1 MDTSSLTSR
10 MIRAAKLD
18 VSLFEE
24 VEHDTSLDQQALLV
38 VIIAAAAAGIGA
50 LLAGII
56 GGVLGGLLGADIMAV
71 GGGFMVTIFSTIWVV
86 VFTVIGY
93 YIWAFVTQWVGTNL
107 FEGTADFGEVK
118 RALGYAYAPQVLN
131 VFSFIPCLGTLL
143 SFVTSI
149 WTLAAAFY
157 ALREALDLDST
168 KTIITLVI
176 GWVII
181 MVISF
186 LIASLIGGAGM
197 LAGGILS

>member
-1 MDTSSLTSR
+1 

-18 VSLFEE
+18 VSLYHE

-38 VIIAAAAAGIGA
+38 VIIAAAAGGVGA

-56 GGVLGGLLGADIMAV
+56 GGVLGGVLGADV
-71 GGGFMVTIFSTIWVV
+71 GGSFVTTILSTIWVV

-107 FEGTADFGEVK
+107 FEGRADFGEVK
-118 RALGYAYAPQVLN
+118 RALGYAYTPQVLN
-131 VFSFIPCLGTLL
+131 VFSFIPCLGAILG
-143 SFVTSI
+143 FVTSI
-149 WTLAAAFY
+149 WTLIAAFY

-186 LIASLIGGAGM
+186 VITALIGGAGI
-197 LAGGILS
+197 LASGVLS

>member
-1 MDTSSLTSR
+1 MDTSSLISR

-18 VSLFEE
+18 VSLYHE

-38 VIIAAAAAGIGA
+38 VIIAAVAGGVGA
-50 LLAGII
+50 LLAGLL
-56 GGVLGGLLGADIMAV
+56 GGVLGSLVGAS
-71 GGGFMVTIFSTIWVV
+71 GSGFMATIFSTLWVV
-86 VFTVIGY
+86 VFTVLGY

-107 FEGTADFGEVK
+107 FEGRADFGEVK
-118 RALGYAYAPQVLN
+118 RALGYAYTPQVLN
-131 VFSFIPCLGTLL
+131 VFSFIPCLGALL
-143 SFVTSI
+143 GLVTSI
-149 WTLAAAFY
+149 WTLVASFY
-157 ALREALDLDST
+157 ASREALDLDST

-186 LIASLIGGAGM
+186 VVAALLGGAGM

>member
-18 VSLFEE
+18 VSLYHE

-38 VIIAAAAAGIGA
+38 VIIAAVAGGVGA
-50 LLAGII
+50 LLAGIL
-56 GGVLGGLLGADIMAV
+56 GGVLGSLVGASGV
-71 GGGFMVTIFSTIWVV
+71 SFLTIILSTIWVV
-86 VFTVIGY
+86 IFTVLGY
-93 YIWAFVTQWVGTNL
+93 YIWAFVTQWVGVKL

-118 RALGYAYAPQVLN
+118 RALGYAYTPQILN
-131 VFSFIPCLGTLL
+131 VFSFIPCLGAILG
-143 SFVTSI
+143 FVTSI
-149 WTLAAAFY
+149 WTLVAAFY

-186 LIASLIGGAGM
+186 AIAALIGGAGL

>member
-1 MDTSSLTSR
+1 MDTSSLISR

-18 VSLFEE
+18 VSLYHE

-38 VIIAAAAAGIGA
+38 VIIAAVAGGVGA
-50 LLAGII
+50 LLAGLL
-56 GGVLGGLLGADIMAV
+56 GGVLGSLVGAS
-71 GGGFMVTIFSTIWVV
+71 GSGFMATIFSTLWVV
-86 VFTVIGY
+86 VFTVLGY

-107 FEGTADFGEVK
+107 FEGRADFGEVK
-118 RALGYAYAPQVLN
+118 RALGYAYTPQVLN
-131 VFSFIPCLGTLL
+131 VFSFIPCLGALL
-143 SFVTSI
+143 GLVTSM
-149 WTLAAAFY
+149 WTLVASFY

-186 LIASLIGGAGM
+186 VVAALLGGAGM